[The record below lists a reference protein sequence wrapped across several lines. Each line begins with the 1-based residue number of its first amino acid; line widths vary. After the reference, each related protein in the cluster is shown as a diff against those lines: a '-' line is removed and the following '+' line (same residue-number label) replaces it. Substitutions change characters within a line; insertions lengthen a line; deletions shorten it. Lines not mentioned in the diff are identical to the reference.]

1 MKTILIAIFFAIA
14 SFLSA
19 TAQQKIPVFISGK
32 EGHKSYRI
40 PAIIK
45 LPNNE
50 LLAFCEGRVHGS
62 GDFGDIDIVMKRSR
76 DHGKTW
82 GTLR

>member
-1 MKTILIAIFFAIA
+1 MKIKLTAILFAIV

-19 TAQQKIPVFISGK
+19 NAQEKVPVFVSGK
-32 EGHKSYRI
+32 DGHKSYRI

-50 LLAFCEGRVHGS
+50 LLAFCEGRVHGQEILAIS
-62 GDFGDIDIVMKRSR
+62 I
-76 DHGKTW
+76 
-82 GTLR
+82 